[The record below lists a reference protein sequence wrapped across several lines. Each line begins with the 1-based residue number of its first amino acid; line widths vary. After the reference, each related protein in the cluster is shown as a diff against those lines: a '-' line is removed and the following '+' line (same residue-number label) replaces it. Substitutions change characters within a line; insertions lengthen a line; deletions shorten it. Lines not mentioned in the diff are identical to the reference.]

1 VNPEDPSEDPRDNPG
16 DNPSERPGQDPLRNA
31 AGAAVGDKDGDKT
44 RDKARD
50 KTADKAV
57 NNAGDKAADPAGAPV
72 RPRAIVVI
80 AVVVALEAAA
90 LLLAAVWYGTQLLTG
105 APVLSFWGAVFTLF
119 LLLAFTVWLFAV
131 ARFLLR
137 GFRWPRAG
145 ALVAQLFV
153 LTIGFPTLTGGY
165 PLAGL
170 AMLVPAVLTIVLL
183 FDKRVIAFA
192 SRAAGA
198 PPAL

>member
-1 VNPEDPSEDPRDNPG
+1 VNPE
-16 DNPSERPGQDPLRNA
+16 NPSENPAENPRGNDGGHPGENSLRNPDGAA
-31 AGAAVGDKDGDKT
+31 AG
-44 RDKARD
+44 
-50 KTADKAV
+50 
-57 NNAGDKAADPAGAPV
+57 NPV
-72 RPRAIVVI
+72 RPKGIIVI

-90 LLLAAVWYGTQLLTG
+90 LLVAAGWYGTQLLTG
-105 APVLSFWGAVFTLF
+105 APVLSFWGAVFTLC
-119 LLLAFTVWLFAV
+119 LLLAFSAWLFAV

-165 PLAGL
+165 PVAGL
-170 AMLVPAVLTIVLL
+170 AMLIPAVTAIVLL

>member
-1 VNPEDPSEDPRDNPG
+1 MNPEDPNE
-16 DNPSERPGQDPLRNA
+16 NPSENPAEGPRGNDGEHPGENSFRNPDG
-31 AGAAVGDKDGDKT
+31 AGARNPT
-44 RDKARD
+44 
-50 KTADKAV
+50 
-57 NNAGDKAADPAGAPV
+57 
-72 RPRAIVVI
+72 RPRGIIVI
-80 AVVVALEAAA
+80 AVVVALEATA
-90 LLLAAVWYGTQLLTG
+90 LLVAGGWYATQLLTG
-105 APVLSFWGAVFTLF
+105 APVLSFWGAVFTLC
-119 LLLAFTVWLFAV
+119 LLLAFSAWLFAV

-165 PLAGL
+165 PVAGL
-170 AMLVPAVLTIVLL
+170 AMLIPAVAAIVLL

>member
-1 VNPEDPSEDPRDNPG
+1 VNPEDPRENTPENNPENSRGSSRDDATKQTGNPA
-16 DNPSERPGQDPLRNA
+16 SA
-31 AGAAVGDKDGDKT
+31 A
-44 RDKARD
+44 
-50 KTADKAV
+50 
-57 NNAGDKAADPAGAPV
+57 V

-80 AVVVALEAAA
+80 AAVVALEATA
-90 LLLAAVWYGTQLLTG
+90 LLLAGVWYGSQLVTG
-105 APVLSFWGAVFTLF
+105 APVLSFWGAVFTLA
-119 LLLAFTVWLFAV
+119 LLLAFSVWLFAV
-131 ARFLLR
+131 ARFLMR

-145 ALVAQLFV
+145 ALVTQLFV

-170 AMLVPAVLTIVLL
+170 AMLVPAAITIVLL

-192 SRAAGA
+192 SRGAGA

>member
-1 VNPEDPSEDPRDNPG
+1 MNPEDPNE
-16 DNPSERPGQDPLRNA
+16 NPSENPAENPRGNDGEHPGENSLLNADGAA
-31 AGAAVGDKDGDKT
+31 AG
-44 RDKARD
+44 
-50 KTADKAV
+50 
-57 NNAGDKAADPAGAPV
+57 NPV
-72 RPRAIVVI
+72 RPKGIIVI
-80 AVVVALEAAA
+80 ALVVALEATG
-90 LLLAAVWYGTQLLTG
+90 LLVAGGWYATQLLTG
-105 APVLSFWGAVFTLF
+105 APVLSFWGAVFTLC
-119 LLLAFTVWLFAV
+119 LLLAFSAWLFAV

-153 LTIGFPTLTGGY
+153 LTIGFPTLTGGF
-165 PLAGL
+165 PVAGL
-170 AMLVPAVLTIVLL
+170 AMLIPAATAIVLL

>member
-1 VNPEDPSEDPRDNPG
+1 MNPEDPHE
-16 DNPSERPGQDPLRNA
+16 NPSENPAGNPRGNDGGRPGENSLRNPDGAA
-31 AGAAVGDKDGDKT
+31 AG
-44 RDKARD
+44 
-50 KTADKAV
+50 
-57 NNAGDKAADPAGAPV
+57 NPV
-72 RPRAIVVI
+72 RPKGIIVI
-80 AVVVALEAAA
+80 AVVVALEATA
-90 LLLAAVWYGTQLLTG
+90 LLVAGGWYATQLLTG
-105 APVLSFWGAVFTLF
+105 APVLSFWGAVFTLC
-119 LLLAFTVWLFAV
+119 LLLAFSAWLFAV

-165 PLAGL
+165 PVAGL
-170 AMLVPAVLTIVLL
+170 AMLIPAVTAIVLL

>member
-1 VNPEDPSEDPRDNPG
+1 
-16 DNPSERPGQDPLRNA
+16 
-31 AGAAVGDKDGDKT
+31 
-44 RDKARD
+44 
-50 KTADKAV
+50 
-57 NNAGDKAADPAGAPV
+57 V
-72 RPRAIVVI
+72 RPRGIVVI

-90 LLLAAVWYGTQLLTG
+90 LLVAAGWYGTQLLTG
-105 APVLSFWGAVFTLF
+105 APVLSFWGAVFTLC
-119 LLLAFTVWLFAV
+119 LLLAFSIWLFAV

-170 AMLVPAVLTIVLL
+170 AMLIPAVTAIVLL

>member
-1 VNPEDPSEDPRDNPG
+1 MNPEDPRKNPGEDPRENPG
-16 DNPSERPGQDPLRNA
+16 ENHSESPGENSGESRRDSPGAHPGENSLRNPDGSPAEAEA
-31 AGAAVGDKDGDKT
+31 AGT
-44 RDKARD
+44 
-50 KTADKAV
+50 
-57 NNAGDKAADPAGAPV
+57 V
-72 RPRAIVVI
+72 RPKGIVVI

-90 LLLAAVWYGTQLLTG
+90 LLVAGGWYGTQLLTG

-119 LLLAFTVWLFAV
+119 LLLAFSVWLFAV

-170 AMLVPAVLTIVLL
+170 AMLIPAVTAIVLL